1 MNTFQWERVAQEKLN
16 VQKRVFF
23 CFDSRHNMKYRSY
36 LVEKLLQNIRIKCNH
51 LQQFYPGWKDKAFPQ
66 PQRKIYLTWWWWLN
80 KSLQISTMWLLFIMF
95 HQKYKWNNQKRS
107 TCFKRKKKTPRTTQE
122 LPQHP
127 LYLSMETGKEDP
139 QKWFIVASVHSA
151 TKTAILWNVHI
162 CSPRTSV
169 GLLFF
174 LTDSQTATE
183 VSIRQSL
190 STVL

>member
-23 CFDSRHNMKYRSY
+23 CFDSRHNMKYWSY

-107 TCFKRKKKTPRTTQE
+107 TCFKRKKKHLGLHRNCLNIHYTCQWKQE
-122 LPQHP
+122 RKTHRSGLLLP
-127 LYLSMETGKEDP
+127 LYILPLKQPFYETSIYVLLGPLLGYYFFLQTHRQP
-139 QKWFIVASVHSA
+139 QK
-151 TKTAILWNVHI
+151 
-162 CSPRTSV
+162 C
-169 GLLFF
+169 
-174 LTDSQTATE
+174 Q
-183 VSIRQSL
+183 
-190 STVL
+190 

>member
-23 CFDSRHNMKYRSY
+23 CFDSRHNMKYWSY

-107 TCFKRKKKTPRTTQE
+107 TCFKRKKNTSDYTGTP
-122 LPQHP
+122 
-127 LYLSMETGKEDP
+127 S
-139 QKWFIVASVHSA
+139 
-151 TKTAILWNVHI
+151 
-162 CSPRTSV
+162 TSIIPV
-169 GLLFF
+169 NGNRKGRP
-174 LTDSQTATE
+174 TE
-183 VSIRQSL
+183 VVYCCL
-190 STVL
+190 CTFCH